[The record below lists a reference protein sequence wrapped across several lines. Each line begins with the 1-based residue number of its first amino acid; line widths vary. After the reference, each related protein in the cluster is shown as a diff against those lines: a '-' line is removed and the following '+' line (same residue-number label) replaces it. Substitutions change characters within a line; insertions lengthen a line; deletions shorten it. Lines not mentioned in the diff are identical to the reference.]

1 MVHEQRVT
9 KSEFQQNSSNFPESF
24 VILMQMEGE
33 KGVRK
38 GGRYEN
44 GKLVSVLM
52 AVVMDRCR

>member
-1 MVHEQRVT
+1 MVQRVT
-9 KSEFQQNSSNFPESF
+9 KSEFQQNSSNSPESF
-24 VILMQMEGE
+24 VILMQMEAE